1 VSLILQSRLLHE
13 AKMNSPDKRAGRY
26 TQSATQVLEREKKA
40 CKEAEAAL
48 SIERKKVARLMA
60 ECNEV

>member
-1 VSLILQSRLLHE
+1 
-13 AKMNSPDKRAGRY
+13 MNSPDKRAGRY